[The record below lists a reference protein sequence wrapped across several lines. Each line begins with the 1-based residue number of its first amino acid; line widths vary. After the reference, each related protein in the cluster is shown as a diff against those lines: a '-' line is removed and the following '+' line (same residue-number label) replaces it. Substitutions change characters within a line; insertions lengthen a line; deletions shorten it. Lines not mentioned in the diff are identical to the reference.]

1 MALGS
6 VIYHLAPLERW
17 EKAGEE
23 YFPATYDQDGFVHAT
38 KDPEMLMDI
47 ANHFYK
53 CVFLCCYGKKLLH
66 AKHRC
71 CERAR
76 GAHHGVPTDGR
87 RGCRGVPGEHVVLQL
102 DESRISHPVKYEAPA
117 PVGSTAAPENPTLFP
132 HIYGPVQ
139 KSSVAATLKVKRAA
153 DGSFL
158 SFAK

>member
-53 CVFLCCYGKKLLH
+53 
-66 AKHRC
+66 
-71 CERAR
+71 
-76 GAHHGVPTDGR
+76 
-87 RGCRGVPGEHVVLQL
+87 
-102 DESRISHPVKYEAPA
+102 
-117 PVGSTAAPENPTLFP
+117 
-132 HIYGPVQ
+132 
-139 KSSVAATLKVKRAA
+139 
-153 DGSFL
+153 
-158 SFAK
+158 